1 MEIWNLWMFYAV
13 KTPKLLTYL
22 FSSFIW
28 KIPND
33 NKTVYLTFDD
43 GPTEKVTRK
52 ILEVLKNEKVKASF
66 FCVGK
71 NVEKYPDLFA
81 CIKAEGHAVGNHSNT
96 HLNGWKTNKKQYLD
110 DVEEANKL
118 IKSNLFRPPYGKLNW
133 RSKRDLQRKYKI
145 VMWDVAGG
153 DFDQYLSIKDVVKN
167 IINNVNPGSIVVLH
181 DNQKFMIKT
190 VEALPIII
198 KELKA
203 KKYRFGL
210 IN

>member
-1 MEIWNLWMFYAV
+1 MFYAV

-22 FSSFIW
+22 FSSLIW

-43 GPTEKVTRK
+43 GPTENVTRK

-81 CIKAEGHAVGNHSNT
+81 CIKAEGHAVGNHTNT
-96 HLNGWKTNKKQYLD
+96 HLNGWKTNKKQYLE
-110 DVEEANKL
+110 DVEEADKL

-181 DNQKFMIKT
+181 DNQKFMAKT

>member
-1 MEIWNLWMFYAV
+1 MFYAV

-22 FSSFIW
+22 FSSLIW

-81 CIKAEGHAVGNHSNT
+81 CIKAEGHAVGNHTNT
-96 HLNGWKTNKKQYLD
+96 HLNGWKTNKKQYLE
-110 DVEEANKL
+110 DVEEADKL

-133 RSKRDLQRKYKI
+133 RSKKDLQRKYKI

-181 DNQKFMIKT
+181 DNQKFMAKT
-190 VEALPIII
+190 VGALPIII

>member
-1 MEIWNLWMFYAV
+1 MFYAV

-22 FSSFIW
+22 FSSLIW

-81 CIKAEGHAVGNHSNT
+81 CIKAEGHAVGNHTNT
-96 HLNGWKTNKKQYLD
+96 HLNGWKTNKKQYLE
-110 DVEEANKL
+110 DVEEADKL

-181 DNQKFMIKT
+181 YNQKFMSKT

>member
-1 MEIWNLWMFYAV
+1 MFYAV

-22 FSSFIW
+22 FSSLIW

-81 CIKAEGHAVGNHSNT
+81 CIKAEGHAVGNHTNT

-153 DFDQYLSIKDVVKN
+153 DFDPYLSIKDVVKN

-181 DNQKFMIKT
+181 DNQKFMAKT